1 MIDEYIISNTQY
13 AGAGGGAF
21 SYLDDRMITNV
32 FSVPNYIQLLES
44 GGSPALYQ
52 KRFTEGEKIRYHL
65 LLQLFSGRFS
75 RKEIL
80 SQASSRTYLLSH
92 LLLLL
97 LFLSGTVKWKRRGL
111 EMSDKGAYRS
121 LLLMKHFF
129 QGISRLREACRVID
143 KPSRLVDQ
151 YRLDE

>member
-1 MIDEYIISNTQY
+1 MIDEYIISNNHY

-21 SYLDDRMITNV
+21 GFLDDRMITNV

-44 GGSPALYQ
+44 GESPTLYQ
-52 KRFTEGEKIRYHL
+52 KQFTEGEKLRYYL

-75 RKEIL
+75 RGEIL
-80 SQASSRTYLLSH
+80 AKVSYRSYLLFH

-97 LFLSGTVKWKRRGL
+97 LLVSGTAKWKQGRL
-111 EMSDKGAYRS
+111 AVSDKGAYRS

-129 QGISRLREACRVID
+129 QGISRLREACRVIN
-143 KPSRLVDQ
+143 KPTRLVDQ
-151 YRLDE
+151 YRLGE